1 MNQYNDKEIKA
12 GLEESEILAVLNNTV
27 QVTWVG
33 SKPTGFSATLKG
45 KTKEVVKD
53 TNAKK
58 GRVRASATVLE
69 TRNNALGKMLSVVQ
83 QAQMKYKVGTH
94 PSDVRGVRIVSTDRV
109 AEIQAMVD
117 EMSKQLDD
125 LRVEALRDGIPYVP
139 IQSKAWVITSMRSTC
154 HRMARSSYQNS
165 RSLYHGRL
173 HRWQLRRVL
182 SSMV

>member
-58 GRVRASATVLE
+58 E
-69 TRNNALGKMLSVVQ
+69 
-83 QAQMKYKVGTH
+83 
-94 PSDVRGVRIVSTDRV
+94 
-109 AEIQAMVD
+109 
-117 EMSKQLDD
+117 
-125 LRVEALRDGIPYVP
+125 
-139 IQSKAWVITSMRSTC
+139 
-154 HRMARSSYQNS
+154 
-165 RSLYHGRL
+165 
-173 HRWQLRRVL
+173 
-182 SSMV
+182 